1 MPYALCSFNFPPLN
15 FLHCCCYCFTVTQ
28 SCPTLG
34 NPMDCSTPGL
44 PVLHYHLEFAQIYV
58 HESVMPSKHL
68 ILCYPLLFL
77 PSVFPSIRA
86 FSNELALRIRQSNIE
101 ASAASSVI
109 PMNIQGWFHLGFTS
123 LISMQSKGLSR
134 VFSSTRVQKHE
145 FFSTQPSLWL
155 NSHIHIW
162 LLKKNH
168 SFD

>member
-1 MPYALCSFNFPPLN
+1 MVLSQSFS
-15 FLHCCCYCFTVTQ
+15 FTVGNVTVQFCSVQ
-28 SCPTLG
+28 SLSRVRLFVTPWTAARQGSLP
-34 NPMDCSTPGL
+34 NSRSSPKPMSIEL
-44 PVLHYHLEFAQIYV
+44 
-58 HESVMPSKHL
+58 VMPSNHL

-162 LLKKNH
+162 LLKKIH